1 MCIYLLRPGAWT
13 PNPRATN
20 FTMLVEG
27 FFFLDI
33 ITMHL
38 GFFQIF
44 VGVQKNFFFYLYS
57 SFCLFGS
64 LQCGMII
71 FTIFI
76 SIILEMFQ
84 TNKK

>member
-44 VGVQKNFFFYLYS
+44 VGVQKNFFFTYIVHFAYLDPS
-57 SFCLFGS
+57 SVA
-64 LQCGMII
+64 
-71 FTIFI
+71 
-76 SIILEMFQ
+76 
-84 TNKK
+84 

>member
-27 FFFLDI
+27 FFFR
-33 ITMHL
+33 HNNNAFR
-38 GFFQIF
+38 FFQIF

-76 SIILEMFQ
+76 SIILEMLQ

>member
-27 FFFLDI
+27 FFRHNNNAFR
-33 ITMHL
+33 
-38 GFFQIF
+38 FFQIF

-76 SIILEMFQ
+76 SIILEMLQ